1 MKVGDA
7 TIEVRSRKKF
17 DWQGLFAT
25 AAIYLVVVAAL
36 AFDQWQYDQTTS
48 AQEYDNH
55 DQSSN

>member
-17 DWQGLFAT
+17 DWKSVFEI
-25 AAIYLVVVAAL
+25 AAIYLIVVAAL

-48 AQEYDNH
+48 AQEYENH